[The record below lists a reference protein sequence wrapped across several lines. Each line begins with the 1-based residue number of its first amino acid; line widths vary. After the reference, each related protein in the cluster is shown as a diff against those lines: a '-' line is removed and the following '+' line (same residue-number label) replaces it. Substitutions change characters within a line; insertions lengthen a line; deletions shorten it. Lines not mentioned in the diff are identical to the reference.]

1 MNRRH
6 ALAVYLTEAEAQVER
21 GNALVMKQRNKVVQL
36 SRDQRDTTSAI
47 VVLGYLER
55 ELARHVA
62 DRDRLID
69 ELAGLGPR
77 RIA

>member
-1 MNRRH
+1 MNRRNV
-6 ALAVYLTEAEAQVER
+6 LAVYLAEAEAQVER
-21 GNALVMKQRNKVVQL
+21 GSALVMKQRNKVVL
-36 SRDQRDTTSAI
+36 LGREQRDTTSAV

-62 DRDRLID
+62 DRERLAD

>member
-6 ALAVYLTEAEAQVER
+6 ALVVYLAEAEAQVER

-36 SRDQRDTTSAI
+36 SRDQHDTTSAI

-55 ELARHVA
+55 ELARNVA

>member
-6 ALAVYLTEAEAQVER
+6 VLAVYLAEAAAQVER
-21 GNALVMKQRNKVVQL
+21 GNALVLQQRNRILQL
-36 SRDQRDTTSAI
+36 TRDQRDTTSAA

-62 DRDRLID
+62 DRDQLTD
-69 ELAGLGPR
+69 EIAGLGPR

>member
-1 MNRRH
+1 MDRRH
-6 ALAVYLTEAEAQVER
+6 VLAVFLAEAEAQVER
-21 GNALVMKQRNKVVQL
+21 GNALVMKQRNQVLQL
-36 SRDQRDTTSAI
+36 DRARRDTTSAV

>member
-6 ALAVYLTEAEAQVER
+6 VLAVYLAEAEAQVER
-21 GNALVMKQRNKVVQL
+21 GKALVMKQRNKLFQL
-36 SRDQRDTTSAI
+36 SRDQRDTTSAV

-62 DRDRLID
+62 DRDRLTD
-69 ELAGLGPR
+69 ELVGLGPR

>member
-6 ALAVYLTEAEAQVER
+6 VLAVYLAEAEAQVER
-21 GNALVMKQRNKVVQL
+21 GSALVMKQRNKVVL
-36 SRDQRDTTSAI
+36 LGREQRDTTSAV

-62 DRDRLID
+62 DRERLAD